1 MLLGYAAAYGGACC
15 TTHTRAHHSPCAS
28 ADGLTY
34 CRPCSAAHGTAN
46 HGTGFGRAMGTNRR
60 PCSATQGAPYH
71 GTLGA
76 THALANHS
84 ASRRTSSTT
93 QPRGPIIR
101 VGGVS
106 QCQQAAG
113 SDGSAQGSCRKWEC
127 IHAITEP
134 ELAPPDVAAYAPT
147 TPVLPGR

>member
-1 MLLGYAAAYGGACC
+1 
-15 TTHTRAHHSPCAS
+15 
-28 ADGLTY
+28 
-34 CRPCSAAHGTAN
+34 
-46 HGTGFGRAMGTNRR
+46 MGTNRSTG
-60 PCSATQGAPYH
+60 SASQGAPYH

-93 QPRGPIIR
+93 QPGGPIIR

-106 QCQQAAG
+106 QRQQAAG
-113 SDGSAQGSCRKWEC
+113 SDGSAQGVCRKWEC